1 MGALRIEGASRTSA
15 EHTLLMNICP
25 ETLKAAFLS
34 KLLRDWTV
42 ACICS
47 SLLSAATMMGF
58 TLLAQVLEIDVLIL
72 SQTPLFLISGI
83 AQSVFHWWVLR
94 REFRRA
100 YWWIVIAVLGG
111 VLSSGFISAAAPL
124 LFSQSQ
130 AIAAFGTS
138 LISVLVMGCA
148 QSLFFATRVKGAWYW
163 LGFNVLAALLVF
175 GIYAFAEMV
184 RGDRTISPWV
194 IFLSNAIVSGT
205 LTGIVTGIP
214 LVNFVNQKGS
224 LMSDHNHE

>member
-1 MGALRIEGASRTSA
+1 MDIR
-15 EHTLLMNICP
+15 P
-25 ETLKAAFLS
+25 ETLKAALRS

-138 LISVLVMGCA
+138 LISALVMGCA

-163 LGFNVLAALLVF
+163 LGFSLLATILVL
-175 GIYAFAEMV
+175 GIYALDELV
-184 RGDRTISPWV
+184 RGDRTIAPW
-194 IFLSNAIVSGT
+194 IILLSNAIVGGA

-214 LVNFVNQKGS
+214 LVNFANQKSS
-224 LMSDHNHE
+224 LMSTHNDD